1 MPVTWSDALDDVLAS
16 DLTAVLSYAT
26 PAGGAV
32 ITPVAPIGLRDREAG
47 TVGFTTSVGFGRK
60 LERIRRDP
68 RVALTYHARE
78 HGFSRSG
85 MFVHVQGTAT
95 PRRLDLEALQREV
108 GSRSERFM
116 GPPRTGRFWDRWLR
130 EYYQDRLVVDVA
142 VTRIITWPDLGCG
155 GEPEVTGEPLPV
167 APPAPQTPPAKGTE
181 PRVDSVRGAARL
193 RTVDHVLL
201 AYLQVDGYP
210 AAVPVAV
217 GSGGPDG
224 IRLTTSGAALPPG
237 GRRAGLV
244 GHSYRAGLVGLAVRQ
259 HTGWLT
265 SDRPDAGLYAPHT
278 ARGFRAPG
286 NKTLLLLANG
296 LLAKKGLRDA
306 RRSGAAERV

>member
-1 MPVTWSDALDDVLAS
+1 MPVTWSDAVDDVLAS

-32 ITPVAPIGLRDREAG
+32 VTPVSPIGLRDREAG

-68 RVALTYHARE
+68 RVALSYHARE
-78 HGFSRSG
+78 HGFSESA

-95 PRRLDLEALQREV
+95 ARRLDLEALQREV

-130 EYYQDRLVVDVA
+130 EYYQDRLVVDVT
-142 VTRIITWPDLGCG
+142 VTRIVTWPDLGCRG
-155 GEPEVTGEPLPV
+155 GPEVTGDPLPV
-167 APPAPQTPPAKGTE
+167 DAPAPQPPPAKGAG
-181 PRVDSVRGAARL
+181 PRLDSLRAAARL
-193 RTVDHVLL
+193 RALDHVLL
-201 AYLQVDGYP
+201 AWIEADGYP
-210 AAVPVAV
+210 AALPVAV

-224 IRLTTSGAALPPG
+224 IRITTSGAALPPG

-244 GHSYRAGLVGLAVRQ
+244 GHSYRAALVGLAVRQ

-265 SDRPDAGLYAPHT
+265 SDRPDAGVYAPHT
-278 ARGFRAPG
+278 ARGFRAPS

-296 LLAKKGLRDA
+296 LLAKKGMRDA
-306 RRSGAAERV
+306 RRSGAADLV

>member
-1 MPVTWSDALDDVLAS
+1 MPVTWSDAVDDVLAS

-32 ITPVAPIGLRDREAG
+32 VTPVSPIGLRDREAG

-68 RVALTYHARE
+68 RVALSYHARE
-78 HGFSRSG
+78 HGFSESA

-95 PRRLDLEALQREV
+95 TRRLDLEALQREV

-130 EYYQDRLVVDVA
+130 EYYQDRLVVDVT
-142 VTRIITWPDLGCG
+142 VTRIVTWPDLGCRG
-155 GEPEVTGEPLPV
+155 GPEVTGDPLPV
-167 APPAPQTPPAKGTE
+167 DAPAPQPPPAKGAG
-181 PRVDSVRGAARL
+181 PRLDSLRAAARL
-193 RTVDHVLL
+193 RALDHVLL
-201 AYLQVDGYP
+201 AWIEADGYP
-210 AAVPVAV
+210 AALPVAV

-224 IRLTTSGAALPPG
+224 IRITTSGAALPPG

-244 GHSYRAGLVGLAVRQ
+244 GHSYRSALVGLAVRQ

-265 SDRPDAGLYAPHT
+265 SDRPDAGVYAPHT
-278 ARGFRAPG
+278 ARGFRAPS

-296 LLAKKGLRDA
+296 LLAKKGMRDA
-306 RRSGAAERV
+306 RRSGAADLV

>member
-181 PRVDSVRGAARL
+181 PRSRWRWARGA
-193 RTVDHVLL
+193 RT
-201 AYLQVDGYP
+201 ASGSP
-210 AAVPVAV
+210 PRAPRCRRAAAVPAWW
-217 GSGGPDG
+217 G
-224 IRLTTSGAALPPG
+224 
-237 GRRAGLV
+237 
-244 GHSYRAGLVGLAVRQ
+244 
-259 HTGWLT
+259 
-265 SDRPDAGLYAPHT
+265 T
-278 ARGFRAPG
+278 ATAPG
-286 NKTLLLLANG
+286 WWGSRCASTPAG
-296 LLAKKGLRDA
+296 
-306 RRSGAAERV
+306 